1 MKEELY
7 LSSYKDSYVT
17 TVGSRSLVWF
27 KMRSRCCCVES
38 NYCRDMAVGRGSEM
52 IKLKYLLKGL
62 GLYEFTKGVH
72 GKEPKAKNWS
82 GLL

>member
-1 MKEELY
+1 M
-7 LSSYKDSYVT
+7 
-17 TVGSRSLVWF
+17 
-27 KMRSRCCCVES
+27 
-38 NYCRDMAVGRGSEM
+38 GRGSEM